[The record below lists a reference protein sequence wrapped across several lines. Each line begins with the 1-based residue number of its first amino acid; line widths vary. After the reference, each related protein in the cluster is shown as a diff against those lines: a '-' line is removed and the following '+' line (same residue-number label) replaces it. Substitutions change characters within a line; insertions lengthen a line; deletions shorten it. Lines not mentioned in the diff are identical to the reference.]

1 MARKR
6 YKKKRADYRK
16 GGRVKYAHGGRPS
29 RRDYQS
35 NDEYRIAL
43 EQWQNTRNLG
53 STAAEMPVR
62 TSSPAKRFPTPTP
75 TPTPAPA
82 PFKSSDY
89 DKDRDLHATKG
100 YIAPKLGR
108 VTAPS
113 TVGTITPAAPAPSRP
128 QTNLIIPS
136 TQTQLGLDPSDSAL
150 LGINQQISK
159 NIENKGFVQGA
170 KDAVL
175 EHGVDFAIDLVT
187 NPAGTI
193 IKGAI
198 EKGPSVIGSLISG
211 IGNIFRGLVPN
222 KDLEKYQQAIADQAT
237 AAGLKPEEVLA
248 AAKEARI
255 EIEASEAAS
264 ESTSSDS
271 GKTEYQGWGGASEGK
286 VEGQV
291 SIPEALGAFSISPA
305 AYLYGGV
312 GSSFESSRDAYT
324 ESGQYDI
331 DKAAQDAAFDQMRAA
346 RGESVPRTKE
356 ETQQLIAEHRAR
368 IGAELAGGTMT
379 PAATATFSPAAQQA
393 RQLRQGGQ
401 NLGEG
406 EYTLP
411 GYPSTPVFAPVE
423 KGPIDRSNTK
433 QAVSEILEAGR
444 IPDPIKTDPNIKDTV
459 TTIAPG
465 TKAVAGQAGPV
476 NVDQAVTGTSIAGQ
490 QQAPITTA
498 TVDPTLVGEGAQV
511 DAAVGTVRDEALAE
525 AAQVEDTPVIEGADV
540 EIKEGDLTAR
550 IIGTVSSEAIATAA
564 QAAGTTLSKVTRAK
578 KQLRNSGMSEE
589 AITALGNDPE
599 DLEDR
604 LMDLTEQERGVIGDL
619 PEEALVSNQL
629 NSLLKGME
637 NGEIPAWAR
646 PAVSSVEQILAE
658 RGMEASTV
666 GRDALFNAII
676 QSAIPLAQSNA
687 QAIQQSVAQTRDIE
701 AREELANVQMRQ
713 QTALQNASNVFQ
725 MDMTQFSV
733 DQQTA
738 LSNSKFL
745 QTVSLTEA
753 SNDQQAAIQNA
764 LIDTQINMQ
773 DATLLQQVRMQN
785 AKTFLSMDMSNLE
798 NEQQSK
804 VLNAQLQNQILL
816 SDQAA
821 LNAAQQFNATSEN
834 QTNQF
839 MASLAQQIELSNVD
853 RADRMTITNNAAI
866 NARAAT
872 QAVIDAD
879 LAKANAA
886 LTTDINK
893 ANTEYEFKR
902 DSFNATNSAA
912 IKASNV
918 AWRRNANT
926 INTAAANTIAMQ
938 NAMNAFSLSSAELAY
953 LWQEARDTASFS
965 FQTRER
971 ELDRQNA
978 LKMQVLVNDANSALN
993 AANNQSNNRRAF
1005 YDHVLTELWKA
1016 PEV

>member
-1 MARKR
+1 
-6 YKKKRADYRK
+6 
-16 GGRVKYAHGGRPS
+16 
-29 RRDYQS
+29 
-35 NDEYRIAL
+35 
-43 EQWQNTRNLG
+43 
-53 STAAEMPVR
+53 
-62 TSSPAKRFPTPTP
+62 
-75 TPTPAPA
+75 
-82 PFKSSDY
+82 
-89 DKDRDLHATKG
+89 
-100 YIAPKLGR
+100 
-108 VTAPS
+108 
-113 TVGTITPAAPAPSRP
+113 
-128 QTNLIIPS
+128 
-136 TQTQLGLDPSDSAL
+136 
-150 LGINQQISK
+150 
-159 NIENKGFVQGA
+159 
-170 KDAVL
+170 
-175 EHGVDFAIDLVT
+175 
-187 NPAGTI
+187 
-193 IKGAI
+193 
-198 EKGPSVIGSLISG
+198 
-211 IGNIFRGLVPN
+211 
-222 KDLEKYQQAIADQAT
+222 
-237 AAGLKPEEVLA
+237 
-248 AAKEARI
+248 
-255 EIEASEAAS
+255 
-264 ESTSSDS
+264 
-271 GKTEYQGWGGASEGK
+271 
-286 VEGQV
+286 
-291 SIPEALGAFSISPA
+291 
-305 AYLYGGV
+305 
-312 GSSFESSRDAYT
+312 
-324 ESGQYDI
+324 
-331 DKAAQDAAFDQMRAA
+331 
-346 RGESVPRTKE
+346 
-356 ETQQLIAEHRAR
+356 
-368 IGAELAGGTMT
+368 
-379 PAATATFSPAAQQA
+379 
-393 RQLRQGGQ
+393 
-401 NLGEG
+401 
-406 EYTLP
+406 
-411 GYPSTPVFAPVE
+411 
-423 KGPIDRSNTK
+423 
-433 QAVSEILEAGR
+433 
-444 IPDPIKTDPNIKDTV
+444 
-459 TTIAPG
+459 
-465 TKAVAGQAGPV
+465 
-476 NVDQAVTGTSIAGQ
+476 
-490 QQAPITTA
+490 
-498 TVDPTLVGEGAQV
+498 
-511 DAAVGTVRDEALAE
+511 
-525 AAQVEDTPVIEGADV
+525 
-540 EIKEGDLTAR
+540 
-550 IIGTVSSEAIATAA
+550 
-564 QAAGTTLSKVTRAK
+564 
-578 KQLRNSGMSEE
+578 MSEE

-872 QAVIDAD
+872 QAGIDAD

-971 ELDRQNA
+971 VLDIQNA